1 MVKTL
6 LVNILSISSSIFHFI
21 AFAAL
26 LSIYSPDDQIGEDEQ
41 GEGIVLGG
49 VTQYPWEGTDR
60 DYKYDEVIGTSFLF
74 NISLSFIILLLI
86 VVRR

>member
-1 MVKTL
+1 
-6 LVNILSISSSIFHFI
+6 
-21 AFAAL
+21 L

-60 DYKYDEVIGTSFLF
+60 DYKYDEVIDTSFLF
-74 NISLSFIILLLI
+74 NISLSYY
-86 VVRR
+86 